1 LLLFLEVRLPPSSD
15 EKRYSLSSVNI
26 DRQSDGVN
34 ALMMSGLKTLFSTA
48 LSLLNAPGNLEKKPL
63 RIRHLSLDDASPA
76 ANSARRKRHEHD
88 RSATGL

>member
-48 LSLLNAPGNLEKKPL
+48 LSLLNAPGNLEKSRCGSGICRWTMRRRPL
-63 RIRHLSLDDASPA
+63 IR
-76 ANSARRKRHEHD
+76 R
-88 RSATGL
+88 